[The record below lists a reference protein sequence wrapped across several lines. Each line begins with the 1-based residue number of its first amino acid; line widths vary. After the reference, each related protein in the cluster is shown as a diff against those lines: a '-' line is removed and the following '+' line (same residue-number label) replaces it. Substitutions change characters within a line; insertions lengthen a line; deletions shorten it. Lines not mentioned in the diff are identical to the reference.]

1 VITNY
6 LLSRVITLLLLYSL
20 IFLQKRTVL
29 LVIIGLYSQI
39 ALEKAFNM
47 VKLEIF
53 SLLLLTV
60 IISFLFGY
68 QLFTDREKKQAKSD
82 EVKSKSVLDI
92 NDKLVVPS
100 SPINQM
106 TTEKQINQMTPKIS
120 TEKIKTAA
128 TSTSIAAA
136 AALALAPS
144 LNNAPHLKFNPKLCP
159 NATMF
164 GRPHRLEY
172 NSCCHLLMNFTVY
185 DYNHDIIND
194 CSCEDYDDYV
204 TDDCEYKYPK

>member
-1 VITNY
+1 
-6 LLSRVITLLLLYSL
+6 
-20 IFLQKRTVL
+20 
-29 LVIIGLYSQI
+29 
-39 ALEKAFNM
+39 M

-82 EVKSKSVLDI
+82 EVKSKSVL
-92 NDKLVVPS
+92 NSNNKLVVPS
-100 SPINQM
+100 SQVNQM
-106 TTEKQINQMTPKIS
+106 TTEKQINKKTPKIA

-128 TSTSIAAA
+128 TATSIAAA
-136 AALALAPS
+136 ALAPS

-164 GRPHRLEY
+164 GRPHRLKY
-172 NSCCHLLMNFTVY
+172 NSCCQLIMNFMVY
-185 DYNHDIIND
+185 DYNYVIIND
-194 CSCEDYDDYV
+194 DSCDCCDDYS
-204 TDDCEYKYPK
+204 TDDYCTDDSNTRMI